1 MNTAKL
7 DFKRFCILL
16 CVLFLASFVSVAA
29 ETAPPVAADFTKT
42 QTKNS
47 AIYFSAQD
55 FTDHVTVAE
64 GEALKIIKIVTLPD
78 SGSLSYN
85 GNPVEAEQEVFMESL
100 SSLLY
105 TPLSDLVYDTSLTYQ
120 AKAGGDFSNTATIA
134 ISITE
139 PTNGPLRVEDSS
151 ITTKKN
157 TPVTSTLVGHS
168 ETELTQEPEFM
179 IVDAPT
185 KGKVDVTDVQSG
197 AFTYT
202 PFTDQVG
209 TDTFTFKLVLSPY
222 ESELG
227 TVTVTIEDTPDETL
241 FQYAD
246 LGTHWA
252 AYSAAML
259 VERNILI
266 GEKIGNKYFY
276 YPDKQLTRGDFVLL
290 LTAAVGLDSLP
301 EYTGSER
308 FADEDEIPNY
318 LVEPAYRA
326 MEAGIIN
333 GIAEDGRIYF
343 GANNSLMRIEA
354 LMMVNNAIN
363 PEYESNIELDFADA
377 DTIPAWALQAVKNME
392 GYGLIKG
399 FDDNTLRP
407 YSLISKAQG
416 GEIVYQFVKYLD
428 AYPDARARLCQN
440 FTFESQPISY
450 NVQKGYISS
459 SVR

>member
-7 DFKRFCILL
+7 DFKRFCVLL

-29 ETAPPVAADFTKT
+29 ESTAPVATDFTKT

-55 FTDHVTVAE
+55 FAEHVTVPE
-64 GEALKIIKIVTLPD
+64 GETIKLIKIVSVPD
-78 SGSLSYN
+78 RGTLSYED
-85 GNPVEAEQEVFMESL
+85 NPITEGQEL
-100 SSLLY
+100 SFDKLSTFLY
-105 TPLSDLVYDTSLTYQ
+105 TPEQDAAYDTSFTYQ
-120 AKAGGDFSNTATIA
+120 AHSGGDLSNIATIT

-139 PTNGPLRVEDSS
+139 PTTGPLHVEDSS
-151 ITTKKN
+151 ISTKKN
-157 TPVTSTLVGHS
+157 TPVTSTLVGRS
-168 ETELTQEPEFM
+168 DTELTQQPEFM

-185 KGKVDVTDVQSG
+185 KGKVDVTDVHSG

-202 PFTDQVG
+202 PFTDQLG
-209 TDTFTFKLVLSPY
+209 TDSFTFKLVLSPY
-222 ESELG
+222 ESAIG
-227 TVTVTIEDTPDETL
+227 TVSIDINDTPDESL
-241 FQYAD
+241 FHYAD

-266 GEKIGNKYFY
+266 GEKIGNQYFY

-290 LTAAVGLDSLP
+290 LTAAVGVDSLP
-301 EYTGSER
+301 EYTGNER
-308 FADEDEIPNY
+308 FADEDEIPDY
-318 LVEPAYRA
+318 LVEAAYRA

-333 GIAEDGRIYF
+333 GIAQDGQIYF
-343 GANNSLMRIEA
+343 GANNSLMRVEA

-363 PEYESNIELDFADA
+363 PEYESNIDLDFADT